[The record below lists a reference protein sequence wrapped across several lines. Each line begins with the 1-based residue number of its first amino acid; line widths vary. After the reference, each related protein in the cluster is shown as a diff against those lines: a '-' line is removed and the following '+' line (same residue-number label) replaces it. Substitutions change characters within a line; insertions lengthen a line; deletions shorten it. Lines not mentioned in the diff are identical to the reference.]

1 MTGLSRAAEILS
13 RNGWPVGIANASVVF
28 WSMINIALGLAILWR
43 PWAARACLAQA
54 AIAAFYLIAATL
66 TVPELWLD
74 PLGPLVKIAPALMLS
89 LIARPMLESR

>member
-1 MTGLSRAAEILS
+1 MLVMSNITHKQNSRLI
-13 RNGWPVGIANASVVF
+13 R
-28 WSMINIALGLAILWR
+28 NIALGLAILWR